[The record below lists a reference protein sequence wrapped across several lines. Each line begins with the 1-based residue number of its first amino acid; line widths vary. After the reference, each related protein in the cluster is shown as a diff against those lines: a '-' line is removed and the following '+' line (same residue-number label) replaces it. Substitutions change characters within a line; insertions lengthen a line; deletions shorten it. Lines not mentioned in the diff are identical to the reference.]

1 MLKKLRNKKTAKK
14 VWIVLAVLI
23 VPAFVLWGSGSL
35 MRSSKEE
42 SGYAGMIFGR
52 KIPLLEYKDAVEA
65 TRNQAMMQFGE
76 KFSEMRKSLNLEYQA
91 WERLI
96 LLYEAKKRKANVSDR
111 EVIEAIEGYPF
122 FQRKGQFDERIYS
135 EMLRYVFHTQPRLFE
150 EQTRQNLMLSKLYKQ
165 VTEKIN
171 ISEEEVKKEYRKAN
185 EEISLYYIAG
195 LPTDFAKSITLSE
208 EEIKDYFAKNT
219 LEFKQPLS
227 FNLDYISS
235 ESENK
240 IKGAALRLN
249 RKSDF
254 EKTAKDAGLTA
265 KETGLFAQ
273 TEPIPGI
280 GWSPEVLNLISK
292 FDIGQSSPLLQID
305 KNFYILRLKEKK
317 EAYIPEFA
325 KIKDKVRE
333 RLLKDRSEKIAK
345 EKIEEAFK
353 KLKELYALNPKSVD
367 FAKTA
372 KEYGLKSD
380 STNLFKYGSYI
391 EAIGASDNFWINA
404 LDLKDDEF
412 SQVITVP
419 SGFYIVKSKSRIPV
433 DEKKFESEK
442 DEFSKKALLE
452 KKQEYF
458 SLFLED
464 LKRKAQ

>member
-35 MRSSKEE
+35 TRSSKEE

-254 EKTAKDAGLTA
+254 EKIAKDAGLTA

-280 GWSPEVLNLISK
+280 GWSPEILNLISK
-292 FDIGQSSPLLQID
+292 FDIGQSSPPLQID
-305 KNFYILRLKEKK
+305 KNFYILRLKGKK
-317 EAYIPEFA
+317 EA
-325 KIKDKVRE
+325 
-333 RLLKDRSEKIAK
+333 
-345 EKIEEAFK
+345 
-353 KLKELYALNPKSVD
+353 
-367 FAKTA
+367 
-372 KEYGLKSD
+372 
-380 STNLFKYGSYI
+380 
-391 EAIGASDNFWINA
+391 
-404 LDLKDDEF
+404 
-412 SQVITVP
+412 
-419 SGFYIVKSKSRIPV
+419 
-433 DEKKFESEK
+433 
-442 DEFSKKALLE
+442 
-452 KKQEYF
+452 
-458 SLFLED
+458 
-464 LKRKAQ
+464 